1 MRESELQPLNI
12 LLKLP
17 DEETV
22 VTSRAGTLDKEVQ
35 SLNIPDR
42 LVAAAVLSK
51 GIVAKDVHALNMSS
65 MPVTAAVL
73 NNGTMDRDGH

>member
-1 MRESELQPLNI
+1 MRDKELQPLNM

-22 VTSRAGTLDKEVQ
+22 VVLSAGTLDKEVQ

-51 GIVAKDVHALNMSS
+51 GIAARDVHALNMSS

-73 NNGTMDRDGH
+73 SKGTVVKDVH